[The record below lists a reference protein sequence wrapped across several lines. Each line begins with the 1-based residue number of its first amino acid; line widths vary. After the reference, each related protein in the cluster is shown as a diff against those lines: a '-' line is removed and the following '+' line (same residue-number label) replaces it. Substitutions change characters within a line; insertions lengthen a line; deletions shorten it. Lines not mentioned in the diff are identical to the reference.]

1 MLHYSYLTGFLNLGH
16 NILELYNYLIQVRF
30 ATSKMKLDIK
40 YNKLGKEVV
49 LLIAERLQT

>member
-49 LLIAERLQT
+49 LLIAERLQA

>member
-40 YNKLGKEVV
+40 YNKLGKEVF

>member
-16 NILELYNYLIQVRF
+16 NILELYNYLIQVRS

>member
-49 LLIAERLQT
+49 LLIAKRLQA